1 MVFRYDSF
9 GRLTNVT
16 FPTGQVSS
24 FRSDTDSS
32 VHVQVETSSK
42 DDVTITTNL
51 SASGAFYTLLQG
63 EPRGDLGTLRQ
74 RAGQT
79 PLEEED
85 TRNKLLLRE
94 NRKSI
99 ATGFSLYYHLICKPH
114 QPESCKFSPRS
125 FRVIFHCLI
134 PLSSEQRVETPLAA
148 NQVTSLFCHSNG
160 SQIKGLLS
168 HWCRQGQRAGI
179 ITYT

>member
-24 FRSDTDSS
+24 FQSDTDSS

-63 EPRGDLGTLRQ
+63 KPGGGLGSWRPW
-74 RAGQT
+74 GGET
-79 PLEEED
+79 PLKEDD
-85 TRNKLLLRE
+85 TRNKLLTAAAQE
-94 NRKSI
+94 QESI
-99 ATGFSLYYHLICKPH
+99 TTGFFLYCHLICKTH
-114 QPESCKFSPRS
+114 QPEPCKFSPSS

-134 PLSSEQRVETPLAA
+134 PLSAEQRVENPLAA
-148 NQVTSLFCHSNG
+148 NPGDLTILPF
-160 SQIKGLLS
+160 LWLPD
-168 HWCRQGQRAGI
+168 
-179 ITYT
+179 

>member
-1 MVFRYDSF
+1 MELAKFRPWHHYISVTQSHPLVFRYDSF

-63 EPRGDLGTLRQ
+63 KPAGRLGDFE
-74 RAGQT
+74 AG
-79 PLEEED
+79 
-85 TRNKLLLRE
+85 
-94 NRKSI
+94 
-99 ATGFSLYYHLICKPH
+99 G
-114 QPESCKFSPRS
+114 
-125 FRVIFHCLI
+125 
-134 PLSSEQRVETPLAA
+134 
-148 NQVTSLFCHSNG
+148 
-160 SQIKGLLS
+160 
-168 HWCRQGQRAGI
+168 
-179 ITYT
+179 